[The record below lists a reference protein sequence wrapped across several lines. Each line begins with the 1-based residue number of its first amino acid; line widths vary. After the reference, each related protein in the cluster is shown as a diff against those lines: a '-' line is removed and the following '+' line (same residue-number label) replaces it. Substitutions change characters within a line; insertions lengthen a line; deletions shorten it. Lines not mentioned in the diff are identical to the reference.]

1 MGNKYLSVYT
11 KLTEMVI
18 VISDDVDSQAKIIK
32 QSKKDILYFVSLK
45 STKNKQLHI
54 LIYTDEF
61 NKIHTHSRTLT

>member
-32 QSKKDILYFVSLK
+32 QSKKDILYFVRLK

-54 LIYTDEF
+54 LIYKDEF
-61 NKIHTHSRTLT
+61 NKIHSHSRTLT